1 MSLLIKNQLKTTV
14 NIGNAENLGKIT
26 LPSESEGIFAS
37 WCGKLNRQPKSDIF
51 QKSPLNKVK
60 TQDNDNIKELMLE
73 AKHKKMAYR
82 SQFQNEKIRFQ
93 LSNKL
98 LKHILSFMF
107 GVKCESGL

>member
-37 WCGKLNRQPKSDIF
+37 WCGKHNRQPKSDIF

-73 AKHKKMAYR
+73 AKHKKWLTEVNTRM
-82 SQFQNEKIRFQ
+82 K
-93 LSNKL
+93 KL
-98 LKHILSFMF
+98 GFN
-107 GVKCESGL
+107 

>member
-37 WCGKLNRQPKSDIF
+37 NRQPKSDIF

-73 AKHKKMAYR
+73 AKHKKWLTEVNTRM
-82 SQFQNEKIRFQ
+82 K
-93 LSNKL
+93 KL
-98 LKHILSFMF
+98 GFN
-107 GVKCESGL
+107 

>member
-1 MSLLIKNQLKTTV
+1 MSLLIKNQLKTTL

-60 TQDNDNIKELMLE
+60 IPDNDNIQELMLE
-73 AKHKKMAYR
+73 SKHKTWLAEVNTRMK
-82 SQFQNEKIRFQ
+82 
-93 LSNKL
+93 KL
-98 LKHILSFMF
+98 GFN
-107 GVKCESGL
+107 

>member
-1 MSLLIKNQLKTTV
+1 MSLLIKNQLKTTL

-73 AKHKKMAYR
+73 AKHK
-82 SQFQNEKIRFQ
+82 N
-93 LSNKL
+93 
-98 LKHILSFMF
+98 
-107 GVKCESGL
+107 GLQKSIPE